1 MGDLSLFAP
10 EFCLLFGALLTFAC
24 TALGVSPRTTWTL
37 SILAAI
43 ATVATCVV
51 YLPADGE
58 PFFPGIY
65 HVDVFSQV
73 FKLGIALALALSI
86 SIAGRQES
94 TRGLAR
100 VDMHFFLYMSAFGMM
115 MLVSATELLT
125 LYIALELSAYGL
137 YILAALHRKERMGSE
152 AAAKYILFGA
162 AASAVSLYGISMI
175 YGATQTTYL
184 AEIWVFTF
192 HNGGPS
198 AFMIAGI
205 LLTLLGL
212 LFKLAAFPVHAWAPD
227 VYEGA
232 PHEAAV
238 FLGSASKVAAVGVLL
253 RILSLALPETEQLT
267 TVLLVISVASMT
279 LGNLAA
285 LVQKDFKR
293 LLGFSAIAHAG
304 YILIGM
310 LTFTEL
316 GAASS
321 IFYVLTYVPIV
332 FCAFLVV
339 SAVSKNGENP
349 SIKDLAGLYQRSPFL
364 ALILLAAMFGLAG
377 IPPTPGLAGKWF
389 LFSAAIDAGYLWL
402 VVVAALNA
410 TISLYYYLLV
420 VKEAYLTPPASD
432 SAIVLSPAY
441 RVAGLTGLAL
451 IFFAGFYPAPV
462 WSLATGAAGALGL

>member
-1 MGDLSLFAP
+1 MGDPLLFAP
-10 EFCLLFGALLTFAC
+10 ELCLLFGALVVFAC
-24 TALGVSPRTTWTL
+24 TAIGASTRTTWAL
-37 SILAAI
+37 SSLFALASVAACGFYLAAE
-43 ATVATCVV
+43 
-51 YLPADGE
+51 GE

-65 HVDVFSQV
+65 RVDAFSQV
-73 FKLGIALALALSI
+73 FKLGIAIALALTIAI
-86 SIAGRQES
+86 SGRQES
-94 TRGLAR
+94 TRPLAR
-100 VDMHFFLYMSAFGMM
+100 VDMHFFFYMSAFGMM

-125 LYIALELSAYGL
+125 LYIGLELSAYGL

-175 YGATQTTYL
+175 YGSTQTTYI
-184 AEIWVFTF
+184 AEILTTT
-192 HNGGPS
+192 PS

-205 LLTLLGL
+205 VLMLLGL

-227 VYEGA
+227 VYQGA
-232 PHEAAV
+232 PHESAV

-253 RILSLALPETEQLT
+253 RVLAMAVPEVEQLAM
-267 TVLLVISVASMT
+267 VLLVISVASMT

-285 LVQKDFKR
+285 LVQTDFKR
-293 LLGFSAIAHAG
+293 LLGYSAVAHAG

-316 GAASS
+316 GAAAS

-339 SAVSKNGENP
+339 SAVSRNGENP
-349 SIKDLAGLYQRSPFL
+349 SIKDLGGLYQRSPFL
-364 ALILLAAMFGLAG
+364 ALVLLTALFGLAG

-402 VVVAALNA
+402 VVVAAINA

-420 VKEAYLTPPASD
+420 VKEAYLTPPGD
-432 SAIVLSPAY
+432 KPAIKLSPAY
-441 RVAGLTGLAL
+441 TIAGIVGLLL

-462 WSLATGAAGALGL
+462 WTLATGAATALGL